1 MDSINV
7 MSPVIRIV
15 LHRTRLSMKNN
26 GIILQEVVAMVEDI
40 LVVVGT
46 IKAEAIMNEI
56 SSESPMLPVIVGL
69 SVLMEF
75 GWLFVASVRPG
86 VALPMPTLLV
96 FMMLLF

>member
-1 MDSINV
+1 MDSIDV
-7 MSPVIRIV
+7 MSLVIRIA
-15 LHRTRLSMKNN
+15 LHRTRLSLKKR
-26 GIILQEVVAMVEDI
+26 GTVLQVVVAMVEDV

-46 IKAEAIMNEI
+46 IKAKAIMNGI
-56 SSESPMLPVIVGL
+56 SLELPMLPIIVGF

>member
-1 MDSINV
+1 
-7 MSPVIRIV
+7 MSHVIRIV
-15 LHRTRLSMKNN
+15 LHRIRLSLKKRGTM
-26 GIILQEVVAMVEDI
+26 LQVVVAMVEDV

-46 IKAEAIMNEI
+46 IKAEAIMNGI
-56 SSESPMLPVIVGL
+56 SLEPPMLPVIVEL

-86 VALPMPTLLV
+86 VALLMPTLLV

>member
-1 MDSINV
+1 MDSIDV
-7 MSPVIRIV
+7 MSLMISII
-15 LHRTRLSMKNN
+15 LHRTRLSLKKS
-26 GIILQEVVAMVEDI
+26 GTVLQVVVAMVEDV

-46 IKAEAIMNEI
+46 IKVEAIMNGTSLEL
-56 SSESPMLPVIVGL
+56 PTLPVMVVF